1 MNKLD
6 FVQVPM
12 SALIELEDTNL
23 KVYAIIYTSC
33 KLNDNKFYHSYQQF
47 ADDLCVSVRNI
58 KYSIKYLAN
67 NGYIEIERGRGIKKP
82 NVYHI
87 TNGAMDCTIKPT
99 NTSNGATGCTINGA
113 MDCTQKEYKKENIV
127 KRVKENIKEKRESNE
142 TINGKLNRK
151 DEVKEK
157 QSNNNMDFRKNG
169 MYMELNSHPAVQS
182 KDWTKETKE
191 EKTHSSSAGTTKV
204 IQIGDTRYA
213 VETANTD
220 DSSIWDSFPGGT
232 ASRENKK
239 VQRATT
245 TEDRKDNTLSN
256 ASLHNEN
263 EDNPNEDKTT
273 TAGQN
278 TNPKTAE
285 CNHEAAGGTET
296 AHRGFNGAQLDN
308 YPTHT
313 EKTSQERNNEGNRD
327 THNPMDCGGM
337 SIDDLEDIYNGGN
350 QTQPI
355 SKVRSQTTSKA
366 KSNEGGGGRKFTPR
380 KEWDIAME
388 EANHHIDNSNPY
400 HKPLVTAEDLR
411 MITEGTTDKYRVIET
426 LKTIKK
432 LLSYRLKYTGYDI
445 WLNDALDTLEANE
458 EEYTAKQY
466 DYACEIHDDCVDL
479 YNIIKTNNT
488 D

>member
-113 MDCTQKEYKKENIV
+113 MDCTQKEKKEKIE
-127 KRVKENIKEKRESNE
+127 KKKEKEIYKEKEKRKLVTKDTSNLQVLPDNE
-142 TINGKLNRK
+142 NNNKIKLNMS
-151 DEVKEK
+151 K
-157 QSNNNMDFRKNG
+157 QIIKNPENGNTPNNLESFRPSENTNPSNLQTNNGNPNDNSHCFSDSGLDCDSPNDLQIQASGRDNTKNG
-169 MYMELNSHPAVQS
+169 
-182 KDWTKETKE
+182 
-191 EKTHSSSAGTTKV
+191 
-204 IQIGDTRYA
+204 
-213 VETANTD
+213 NT
-220 DSSIWDSFPGGT
+220 P
-232 ASRENKK
+232 NK
-239 VQRATT
+239 A
-245 TEDRKDNTLSN
+245 EMN
-256 ASLHNEN
+256 
-263 EDNPNEDKTT
+263 NPNEAKPT
-273 TAGQN
+273 TAVQN

-285 CNHEAAGGTET
+285 YNHEAAGDTET
-296 AHRGFNGAQLDN
+296 AHRGFNGAQVDN

-337 SIDDLEDIYNGGN
+337 SIDDLEDIYNGG
-350 QTQPI
+350 QTIPKPQ
-355 SKVRSQTTSKA
+355 SKA
-366 KSNEGGGGRKFTPR
+366 ATPIQPTEEDVRYLTLSKWKQTMRNIKIKVENFTNLNQSDLQALFEGSQDP
-380 KEWDIAME
+380 M
-388 EANHHIDNSNPY
+388 
-400 HKPLVTAEDLR
+400 
-411 MITEGTTDKYRVIET
+411 RVIDT
-426 LKTIKK
+426 LKTIKM
-432 LLSYRLKYTGYDI
+432 LINNFIRLKCY
-445 WLNDALDTLEANE
+445 WRFLDE
-458 EEYTAKQY
+458 
-466 DYACEIHDDCVDL
+466 CEITIPTIRSDKQRKYAKDL
-479 YNIIKTNNT
+479 LKECDKDYDHYCIMVKKII
-488 D
+488 